1 MAEIHELPIHEI
13 YRDCELYGLSPPSR
27 IAEAK
32 RQIDA
37 VIAMTDGRR
46 LADFACDPA
55 NSPEARL
62 LSKHKAMASLE
73 NRQRKVF
80 DVNLLSAATVG
91 IARRETTLGR
101 LIAWRQAEWWPQAWL
116 PRP

>member
-55 NSPEARL
+55 HSPEARL

-73 NRQRKVF
+73 HRQRKVF
-80 DVNLLSAATVG
+80 DVNLLSAATIG
-91 IARRETTLGR
+91 IERRTTVIGR
-101 LIAWRQAEWWPQAWL
+101 LIGWRDAGWWPAAWRPG
-116 PRP
+116 